1 MTHQLNQHSNLYLH
15 HLLAGKVI
23 ELIRSMDLIK
33 KVLKVSL
40 LRGLHLVIL
49 IVAKIKKRKKKKNQK
64 KKLKFRIQVKR
75 VKNLQK

>member
-49 IVAKIKKRKKKKNQK
+49 IVAKIKKRKRKKNQK

-75 VKNLQK
+75 RKNLRK